1 MSLKKIKILSIKV
14 THSSSLLRQLI
25 LIFYLFHSE
34 NKKRRMKRGLHRE
47 KKKSMFSLYWESSLC
62 NIVSNMIFSVEAS
75 LKWQEKHVTHL
86 PHVPIHT
93 FLIWPNIFPC
103 NFFLVVNK
111 FPPLYYLYSLHGI
124 DKVEN
129 RITKGCLVLPLVQSP
144 IKKKKRW
151 ASILQPS
158 FCFPMLGSIHGG
170 PTSEPH
176 PSTEV
181 SEFRHFPFI
190 TLSWLVMAT
199 KDKELDVC
207 ICLIVYGLSLYWG
220 PTDKRNMK

>member
-1 MSLKKIKILSIKV
+1 MHVYINVSLKKIKILSIKV

-47 KKKSMFSLYWESSLC
+47 KKKKINVLSLLGILSLQHRIQHDFLSRGFLEMAGKTC
-62 NIVSNMIFSVEAS
+62 NPSTPCS
-75 LKWQEKHVTHL
+75 HTHL
-86 PHVPIHT
+86 FDLTQHLPS
-93 FLIWPNIFPC
+93 C

-144 IKKKKRW
+144 IKKKKKVGINISAFVLLSHVGFHPWW
-151 ASILQPS
+151 AHIRAPPKHRS
-158 FCFPMLGSIHGG
+158 FRVQTL
-170 PTSEPH
+170 
-176 PSTEV
+176 
-181 SEFRHFPFI
+181 PFHY
-190 TLSWLVMAT
+190 
-199 KDKELDVC
+199 
-207 ICLIVYGLSLYWG
+207 IVLTCDGNQ
-220 PTDKRNMK
+220 R